1 MGRVFSWGWKGQG
14 SEEQKPTVMRR
25 VFDGGEG
32 VIKGGREERS
42 RERGVW
48 VPFDMDVDGGLAD
61 DAEAGG
67 DLS

>member
-1 MGRVFSWGWKGQG
+1 M
-14 SEEQKPTVMRR
+14 
-25 VFDGGEG
+25 
-32 VIKGGREERS
+32 IKGGRAERS

-48 VPFDMDVDGGLAD
+48 VPFDIEVDGGLP